1 MKTMFQN
8 LFSPTNRIVQIISLL
23 AVLSLLCT
31 ALPVS
36 AATGDPAPTPSVII
50 QDYKVTPAVLTSG
63 EKGTLTVTLKSVTP
77 GSKTSSITS
86 GGDTASTTSPVIPY
100 IDSVTF
106 KSKDIELLSADSKF
120 EGNIGPDQPIP
131 ITFYIQAPQKN
142 GLYFPEIWIRVRD
155 GQSLKYPV
163 PVNVGTQL
171 SVLRTPTLS
180 LENSFPSMVKPG
192 TKIDGNIT
200 IRNEG
205 SSQADN
211 IQVTVNGSPPD
222 VIASGIS
229 SFQIENLVSGESISR
244 DLSLLVDKNVKAGLV
259 EVPVRMKYALLDGTP
274 IEQFGS
280 IGLDVRG
287 EAELGITAVETTP
300 TRLTEGQPFDLMI
313 RVQNTGTGD
322 AKSVAAKIDLPV
334 SGTKE
339 AFVGKIKPGND
350 APATFIL
357 EGAKGGEYN
366 YKATISWTDDWGEH
380 SFTRDLAQTIPGSDG
395 SGTMIFVVLI
405 LIIAGAGAFWY
416 WRRKVD
422 SDEMV

>member
-1 MKTMFQN
+1 MKVKSYQMN
-8 LFSPTNRIVQIISLL
+8 YSQILQIYALL
-23 AVLSLLCT
+23 AIITLSL
-31 ALPVS
+31 AVF
-36 AATGDPAPTPSVII
+36 PACASENNGAQIPSVVVS
-50 QDYKVTPAVLTSG
+50 DYKVTPAVLTAG
-63 EKGTLTVTLKSVTP
+63 EKGTVTVTLKSITP
-77 GSKTSSITS
+77 GTKTSSITS
-86 GGDTASTTSPVIPY
+86 GGDTASMTSPVIPY

-106 KSKDIELLSADSKF
+106 KSKDIQLLSADSKF

-131 ITFYIQAPQKN
+131 ITFYIRAPQKN

-155 GQSLKYPV
+155 GQSLKFPV

-180 LENSFPSMVKPG
+180 LENTFPSMVKPG
-192 TKIDGNIT
+192 TKIEGNIT

-211 IQVTVNGSPPD
+211 IQVTVNGSPPS

-229 SFQIENLVSGESISR
+229 SFQIENLVAGESVNR
-244 DLSLLVDKNVKAGLV
+244 ELSLLVDKNIPAGLI
-259 EVPVRMKYALLDGTP
+259 EAPVRMKYALLDGTS
-274 IEQFGS
+274 IEQYGS

-300 TRLTEGQPFDLMI
+300 TRITRGEAFDLMI

-322 AKSVAAKIDLPV
+322 AKSVAAKIDLPI

-357 EGAKGGEYN
+357 EGANPGEYN
-366 YKATISWTDDWGEH
+366 YTVTISWTDDWGEH
-380 SFTRDLAQTIPGSDG
+380 SFTRDLSQTVPGSDG
-395 SGTMIFVVLI
+395 SGTIIVIVVV

-416 WRRKVD
+416 WRRKAE

>member
-1 MKTMFQN
+1 MIAST
-8 LFSPTNRIVQIISLL
+8 TNNYSIVRIVTLFILIGFLIC
-23 AVLSLLCT
+23 V
-31 ALPVS
+31 PVS
-36 AATGDPAPTPSVII
+36 AVVDTPQTSSVII
-50 QDYKVTPAVLTSG
+50 QDYKVTPAVLSPG
-63 EKGTLTVTLKSVTP
+63 EKGTLTVTLKSVNQGT
-77 GSKTSSITS
+77 KTSSITS
-86 GGDTASTTSPVIPY
+86 GTDTTSLSSPVIPY
-100 IDSVTF
+100 IESVTF
-106 KSKDIELLSADSKF
+106 KSKDIDLLSADSKF
-120 EGNIGPDQPIP
+120 EGNIGPDQPVP
-131 ITFYIQAPQKN
+131 VTFYIQAPQKT
-142 GLYFPEIWIRVRD
+142 GLYFPEVWIRVRD

-180 LENSFPSMVKPG
+180 LENSFPPMVKPG
-192 TKIDGNIT
+192 TRIDGNVT

-211 IQVTVNGSPPD
+211 IQVTINGTPPS

-229 SFQIENLVSGESISR
+229 SYQIEQLTAGEAVTR
-244 DLSLLVDKNVKAGLV
+244 DLSLLVDKNIQAGLV
-259 EVPVRMKYALLDGTP
+259 EVPVKMKYALIDGT
-274 IEQFGS
+274 QADQYGS

-300 TRLTEGQPFDLMI
+300 SRISQGEAFDLMI

-322 AKSVAAKIDLPV
+322 AKTVSARIDLPI

-357 EGAKGGEYN
+357 EGAQSGEYT
-366 YKATISWTDDWGEH
+366 YKATINWTDDWGEH
-380 SFTRDLAQTIPGSDG
+380 SFTRDLSQTVPGSDG
-395 SGTMIFVVLI
+395 SGSTIIVILLLI
-405 LIIAGAGAFWY
+405 VIGAGAFWY
-416 WRRKVD
+416 WRRKND